1 MTKLDEMIEEIAD
14 TFCGSAGCD
23 SMGHGPGGCG
33 LSKELR
39 KFASEIVREV
49 LPKPAIFNS
58 SLTGTAVANGYRM
71 AIKTTK
77 QNARELGLEV

>member
-1 MTKLDEMIEEIAD
+1 MTKLDEMIDEIAD

-39 KFASEIVREV
+39 KFAADVASAMLVRR
-49 LPKPAIFNS
+49 NW
-58 SLTGTAVANGYRM
+58 TGEGIDWVSGYRT
-71 AIKTTK
+71 AFRDAK
-77 QNARELGLEV
+77 QNASRLGVGVE